1 MKIIVFLFI
10 SILILN
16 GCGKK
21 SEPKYQSKIQKN
33 LIVL

>member
-21 SEPKYQSKIQKN
+21 SEPKYQVNSKN